1 MLPKKSVR
9 SSIPE
14 ATVENIGATP
24 AEPPAVAPPRK
35 SAAIWLAVLGVSLLF
50 APVFLAAR
58 TLQQDNAGLEIAL
71 GNAQTAAASEPTL
84 PPEAQNLQA
93 TLAQVRA
100 QINLLAPV
108 QQQLAAE
115 HVNWPEIMTVISDHD
130 DTQVALTGLT
140 QTENRLVITGRAS
153 NDTEVMLYAQALES
167 SERFSRVVVQSI
179 TRLATPFAN
188 PTQTGPA
195 GAPPPIFLKQPLN
208 EIFETAQD
216 EDKAVFLAKANRFY
230 EVSTMK
236 LAPGVDTILTVTLD
250 NGTTYTNDDTGPGTL
265 ASKISFQAPSEN
277 TQVLIRVANLGQ
289 AGPEMGYQLVA
300 QEIIPTPTP
309 TARKTLASS
318 DSGSDTSASVTPSLE
333 PTAPP
338 TRTATPTVAASSTPM
353 LTATPD
359 LGYTQSAAQ
368 AGEVEFAILV
378 EVKRQA
384 P

>member
-1 MLPKKSVR
+1 MLPKSAR
-9 SSIPE
+9 SSIPD
-14 ATVENIGATP
+14 ATVENIEATP
-24 AEPPAVAPPRK
+24 AEPPRRK

-50 APVFLAAR
+50 VPLSLAAR

-71 GNAQTAAASEPTL
+71 GQAQTAAASEPTL

-93 TLAQVRA
+93 TLAQVQA

-115 HVNWPEIMTVISDHD
+115 HVNWPEIMAVISDHD
-130 DTQVALTGLT
+130 DTQAALTGLT
-140 QTENRLVITGRAS
+140 QTENRLVITGHAS
-153 NDTEVMLYAQALES
+153 NDTEVMLYAQALENS
-167 SERFSRVVVQSI
+167 GRFSRVVVQSI
-179 TRLATPFAN
+179 TRLATPLFVTA
-188 PTQTGPA
+188 TQTGLVNT
-195 GAPPPIFLKQPLN
+195 PPPIFMKQPLN

-318 DSGSDTSASVTPSLE
+318 DSGSETLASATPTLE

-338 TRTATPTVAASSTPM
+338 TQTAAPTVAASSAPM

-359 LGYTQSAAQ
+359 PGYTQSAAQ
-368 AGEVEFAILV
+368 AGAVEFAILV